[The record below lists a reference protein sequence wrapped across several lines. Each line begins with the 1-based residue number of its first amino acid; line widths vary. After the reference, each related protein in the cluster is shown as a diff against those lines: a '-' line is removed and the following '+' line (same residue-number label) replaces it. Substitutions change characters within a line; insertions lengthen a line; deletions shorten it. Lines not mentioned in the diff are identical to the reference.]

1 MSPTQLFVLIIL
13 GNIIGNILYDII
25 GFLISNQGG
34 DDE

>member
-1 MSPTQLFVLIIL
+1 MNQTQLFVLIIF
-13 GNIIGNILYDII
+13 GNIIGNILYDVI